1 MEENKITAGEIND
14 NTGSDCDNKEKPIE
28 EMDKKE
34 KRLKKQAE
42 KVEQAQDKVDHMN
55 YVFDKLIVP
64 IIAFI
69 VVFIIIVSL
78 LPKDFSCYSCSK
90 KCSEER
96 QAAESVD
103 FYNKREVLTSDIAG
117 NRALFEANGWT
128 IRDDLAASAV
138 AAKTLPSGIMIK
150 EYHDDAFGSYAVVR
164 WEREVSASDAGW
176 SAIVMGIYSEDCITV
191 EVYAEGAMY
200 NTVFFNEQFTSW
212 KDGDDFYAGKILSIA
227 SRDTLLSVLDQYKEC
242 LRPML

>member
-14 NTGSDCDNKEKPIE
+14 NTGSDCDNKEKLIE

-42 KVEQAQDKVDHMN
+42 KLEQEQDKVDHMN